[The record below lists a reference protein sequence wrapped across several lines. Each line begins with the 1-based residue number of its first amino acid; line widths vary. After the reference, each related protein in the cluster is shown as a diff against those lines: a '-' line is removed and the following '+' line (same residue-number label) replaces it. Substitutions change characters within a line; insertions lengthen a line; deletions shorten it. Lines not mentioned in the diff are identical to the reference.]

1 MLAEMLRVCNK
12 KKMIDLSYFIQLS
25 NNKPSFLLKV
35 MDIFINETPKD
46 LAELE
51 KNYAEVN
58 YKKVKEI
65 CHKLKS
71 LFKSYNMK
79 ELSALTMEL
88 ESHAKKEVF
97 SEETTGLLRQVQ
109 EIYLAHRVEMIEH
122 MTKYKT

>member
-1 MLAEMLRVCNK
+1 MLAEMLHVFYK
-12 KKMIDLSYFIQLS
+12 KNMIDLSYFIQLS

-79 ELSALTMEL
+79 DLTALTMEL

-97 SEETTGLLRQVQ
+97 TEDTIALLRKVQ
-109 EIYLAHRVEMIEH
+109 ESYSAYRAEMIEH
-122 MTKYKT
+122 MIKYKT

>member
-1 MLAEMLRVCNK
+1 MMHLCYK

-25 NNKPSFLLKV
+25 NNKPSFLLRV
-35 MDIFINETPKD
+35 MDIFVNETPKD

-51 KNYAEVN
+51 IKLKQADYR
-58 YKKVKEI
+58 KVKEI

-79 ELSALTMEL
+79 DLAAIIIEL

-97 SEETTGLLRQVQ
+97 SEETTKLLTQVQ
-109 EIYLAHRVEMIEH
+109 AGYSAYRVEMIEH
-122 MTKYKT
+122 MVKYKT